1 MSPRETDAAQNTTRF
16 SAAAWAIGVGTILGA
31 VAGMKAAG
39 ALGVLVGVP
48 VAISFIYSVTM
59 LIVNMA
65 GRAAGSVTYPTGKST
80 PLKRD
85 YSLAQSFVVRE
96 RYEDAISAY
105 ELACAE
111 YPDDPEPYLRLARLY
126 RDKLRDLDE
135 AILWFKRARAEPKV
149 SARQEQLITFEIV
162 EIYRDKL
169 GVPAKAI
176 PELARLAER
185 FVNTAVGDSAK
196 QELRQLRDRA
206 IHDASAGEFQ
216 PKRARDDD
224 DSDTEEGYVSLQPD

>member
-1 MSPRETDAAQNTTRF
+1 MSPRETDAAQNTRRF
-16 SAAAWAIGVGTILGA
+16 SAAAWAVGAGTILGA
-31 VAGMKAAG
+31 AAGMKAAG
-39 ALGVLVGVP
+39 ILGVLVGVP
-48 VAISFIYSVTM
+48 VTIAFIYNVTM
-59 LIVNMA
+59 LIVNMT
-65 GRAAGSVTYPTGKST
+65 GRVAGSVTLPSGKST
-80 PLKRD
+80 PPKRD
-85 YSLAQSFVVRE
+85 YSLAQSFVARE

-111 YPDDPEPYLRLARLY
+111 YADDPEPYLRLARLY
-126 RDKLRDLDE
+126 RDKLRDLHE
-135 AILWFKRARAEPKV
+135 AVLWFKRARAEAKV

-162 EIYRDKL
+162 EIYRDRL

-196 QELRQLRDRA
+196 QELQQLRDRT
-206 IHDASAGEFQ
+206 IHDASAGELQ

-224 DSDTEEGYVSLQPD
+224 DSDSEEGYVSLQPE